1 MWLLN
6 PLKRSQLSNYEAG
19 IHKKL
24 KSTDC
29 HILELLIKH
38 EGKAVSKEEIMSTV
52 WEGRIVSES
61 SLTQSI
67 AQLRLML
74 GDSGKEQRV
83 IKTLP
88 RKGYMILP
96 HQVQLVPF
104 KTENKIELE
113 SNNESD
119 ETSNEIIKITDNKEQ
134 EITQELELEVPTLK
148 PPRDEN
154 HFLAHLRTSL
164 RNNHMMLILFM
175 FSVFIGISAL
185 NIYTYNL
192 AMTHKTVSKKVW
204 HTEQVN
210 ETNLHF
216 KKGKRSRIIIAELK
230 KENQSFRSNI
240 SDLFISTNP
249 QQIYLSC
256 IYISRKLNERFT
268 LDFTLPL
275 NYPFDQ
281 IKGLINEKCH

>member
-29 HILELLIKH
+29 QILELLIKN
-38 EGKAVSKEEIMSTV
+38 EGQAVSKEDIMSSV

-96 HQVQLVPF
+96 HLVQLVPL
-104 KTENKIELE
+104 KTAPATIEEIQPSKELHQVDLEPIEIPSQITTNKSSLKDFY
-113 SNNESD
+113 SYFS
-119 ETSNEIIKITDNKEQ
+119 SHKIA
-134 EITQELELEVPTLK
+134 LY
-148 PPRDEN
+148 
-154 HFLAHLRTSL
+154 A
-164 RNNHMMLILFM
+164 
-175 FSVFIGISAL
+175 GISL
-185 NIYTYNL
+185 IVISVTLMNFWTYSVL
-192 AMTHKTVSKKVW
+192 
-204 HTEQVN
+204 
-210 ETNLHF
+210 
-216 KKGKRSRIIIAELK
+216 LK
-230 KENQSFRSNI
+230 KNTVEKKTWSKTTINNTSVHLKNDPRSSVILTFFEDNTVKIADNISNI
-240 SDLFISTNP
+240 FISSNP
-249 QQIYLSC
+249 QQLYLSC
-256 IYISRKLNERFT
+256 IYTSDKLGEDLT
-268 LDFTLPL
+268 LDFTLPIK
-275 NYPFDQ
+275 YPFDQ
-281 IKGLINEKCH
+281 MKGLINEKCR

>member
-29 HILELLIKH
+29 QILELLIKN
-38 EGKAVSKEEIMSTV
+38 EGKAVSKEDIMSSV

-96 HQVQLVPF
+96 HLVQLVPLKAVLTTTEEF
-104 KTENKIELE
+104 KPSKERHQEDLKSIEIPSQVTTRKSNLKAFYSYFSNHKIALYAAI
-113 SNNESD
+113 SLIVIS
-119 ETSNEIIKITDNKEQ
+119 
-134 EITQELELEVPTLK
+134 VTLV
-148 PPRDEN
+148 N
-154 HFLAHLRTSL
+154 FWTY
-164 RNNHMMLILFM
+164 
-175 FSVFIGISAL
+175 SVFLKKNTVEKKTWSKTIINNTSVHL
-185 NIYTYNL
+185 KNDPRSSVIL
-192 AMTHKTVSKKVW
+192 AFFEDKKV
-204 HTEQVN
+204 
-210 ETNLHF
+210 
-216 KKGKRSRIIIAELK
+216 KIAD
-230 KENQSFRSNI
+230 NISNI
-240 SDLFISTNP
+240 FISSNP
-249 QQIYLSC
+249 QQLYLSC
-256 IYISRKLNERFT
+256 IYTSDKLGEDLT
-268 LDFTLPL
+268 LDFTLPIK
-275 NYPFDQ
+275 YPFDQ
-281 IKGLINEKCH
+281 MKGLINEKCR